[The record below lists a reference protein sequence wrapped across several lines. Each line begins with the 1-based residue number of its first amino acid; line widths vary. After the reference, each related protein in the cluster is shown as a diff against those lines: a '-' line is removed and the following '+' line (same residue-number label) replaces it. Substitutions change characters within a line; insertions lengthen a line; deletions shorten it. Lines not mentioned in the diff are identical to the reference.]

1 MIKRI
6 EENCK
11 KLKLGRTVAENI
23 KKIDL
28 TDKYEFILRLLEMEV
43 EHRDIQRRTRNIVS
57 AGFYAARPVEQKI
70 AQAACFQATM
80 DDYVF
85 GDITLPDMLNIDDL
99 KSLKFI
105 KNRENLIM
113 YGNPG
118 TGKTHLGT
126 ALGVEACKMDF
137 KTGFFRTASLVNKL
151 TEAKKANE
159 LGRLYNKLSRLDLL
173 ILDEWGYVPLDKE
186 GSRLLF
192 QIISDCYETRS
203 VIITTNLEFSKWINI
218 FYDKEMTA
226 AMIDRLIHHSHLLL
240 FEGESYRV
248 KNSLIRK
255 EPQA

>member
-1 MIKRI
+1 MIKKI

-11 KLKLGRTVAENI
+11 KLKLGRTLVDNI
-23 KKIDL
+23 KKIEL
-28 TDKYEFILRLLEMEV
+28 TDKYEFILKLFEMEV
-43 EHRDIQRRTRNIVS
+43 EHRDIQRRTRNISS
-57 AGFYAARPVEQKI
+57 AGFYAMKTLA
-70 AQAACFQATM
+70 
-80 DDYVF
+80 DYSF
-85 GDITLPDMLNIDDL
+85 TDITMPDKINIVDL
-99 KSLKFI
+99 KSAEFI
-105 KNRENLIM
+105 KNKENLIM

-118 TGKTHLGT
+118 TGKTHLAT
-126 ALGVEACKMDF
+126 ALGIEACRMDF

-159 LGRLYNKLSRLDLL
+159 LGRLYNKLSKLNLL

-186 GSRLLF
+186 GSQLLF

-255 EPQA
+255 AS

>member
-11 KLKLGRTVAENI
+11 KLKLGRTLVDNI
-23 KKIDL
+23 KKIEL
-28 TDKYEFILRLLEMEV
+28 TDKYEFILKLFEMEV
-43 EHRDIQRRTRNIVS
+43 EHRDIQRRTRNISS
-57 AGFYAARPVEQKI
+57 AGFYAMKTLA
-70 AQAACFQATM
+70 
-80 DDYVF
+80 DYSF
-85 GDITLPDMLNIDDL
+85 TDITLPDKINIVDL
-99 KSLKFI
+99 KSAEFI
-105 KNRENLIM
+105 KNKENLIM

-118 TGKTHLGT
+118 TGKTHLAT
-126 ALGVEACKMDF
+126 ALGIEACRMDF

-151 TEAKKANE
+151 SEAKKANE
-159 LGRLYNKLSRLDLL
+159 LGRLYNKLSKLNLL

-186 GSRLLF
+186 GSQLLF

-255 EPQA
+255 AS

>member
-11 KLKLGRTVAENI
+11 KLKLGRTLADNI
-23 KKIDL
+23 KKIEL
-28 TDKYEFILRLLEMEV
+28 TDKYEFILKLFEMEL
-43 EHRDIQRRTRNIVS
+43 EHRDIQRRTRNISS
-57 AGFYAARPVEQKI
+57 AGFYAMK
-70 AQAACFQATM
+70 TLS
-80 DDYVF
+80 DYSF
-85 GDITLPDMLNIDDL
+85 TDITLPDKINIVDL
-99 KSLKFI
+99 KSAEFI
-105 KNRENLIM
+105 KNKENLIM

-118 TGKTHLGT
+118 TGKTHLAT
-126 ALGVEACKMDF
+126 ALGIEACRMDF

-151 TEAKKANE
+151 SEAKKANE
-159 LGRLYNKLSRLDLL
+159 LGRLYNKLSKLNLL

-186 GSRLLF
+186 GSQLLF

-255 EPQA
+255 AS

>member
-11 KLKLGRTVAENI
+11 KLKLGRTLADNI
-23 KKIDL
+23 KKIEL
-28 TDKYEFILRLLEMEV
+28 TDKYEFILKLFEMEV
-43 EHRDIQRRTRNIVS
+43 EHRDIQRRTRNISS
-57 AGFYAARPVEQKI
+57 AGFYAMK
-70 AQAACFQATM
+70 TLS
-80 DDYVF
+80 DYSF
-85 GDITLPDMLNIDDL
+85 TDITLPDKINITDL
-99 KSLKFI
+99 KSAEFI
-105 KNRENLIM
+105 KNKENLIM

-118 TGKTHLGT
+118 TGKTHLAT
-126 ALGVEACKMDF
+126 ALGIEACRMDF

-151 TEAKKANE
+151 SEAKKANE
-159 LGRLYNKLSRLDLL
+159 LGRLYNKLSKLNLL

-186 GSRLLF
+186 GSQLLF

-255 EPQA
+255 AS

>member
-11 KLKLGRTVAENI
+11 KLKLGRTLADNI
-23 KKIDL
+23 KKIEL
-28 TDKYEFILRLLEMEV
+28 TDKYEFILKLFEMEV
-43 EHRDIQRRTRNIVS
+43 EHRDIQRRTRNISS
-57 AGFYAARPVEQKI
+57 AGFYAMK
-70 AQAACFQATM
+70 TLS
-80 DDYVF
+80 DYSF
-85 GDITLPDMLNIDDL
+85 TDITLPDKINIVDL
-99 KSLKFI
+99 KSAEFI
-105 KNRENLIM
+105 KNKENLIM

-118 TGKTHLGT
+118 TGKTHLAT
-126 ALGVEACKMDF
+126 ALGIEACRMDF

-159 LGRLYNKLSRLDLL
+159 LGRLYNKLSKLNLF

-186 GSRLLF
+186 GSQLLF

-255 EPQA
+255 AS

>member
-6 EENCK
+6 EENCR
-11 KLKLGRTVAENI
+11 KLKLGRTLADNI
-23 KKIDL
+23 KKVEL
-28 TDKYEFILRLLEMEV
+28 TDKYEFILKLFEMEV
-43 EHRDIQRRTRNIVS
+43 EHRNVQRRTRNISS
-57 AGFYAARPVEQKI
+57 AGFYAMKTLA
-70 AQAACFQATM
+70 
-80 DDYVF
+80 DYSF
-85 GDITLPDMLNIDDL
+85 ADITLPDKINIVDL
-99 KSLKFI
+99 KSAEFI
-105 KNRENLIM
+105 KNKENLIM

-118 TGKTHLGT
+118 TGKTHLAT
-126 ALGVEACKMDF
+126 ALGIEACRMDF

-151 TEAKKANE
+151 SEAKKANE
-159 LGRLYNKLSRLDLL
+159 LGRLYNKLSKLNLL

-186 GSRLLF
+186 GSQLLF

-255 EPQA
+255 AS

>member
-57 AGFYAARPVEQKI
+57 AGFYAVK
-70 AQAACFQATM
+70 TM

>member
-11 KLKLGRTVAENI
+11 KLKLGRTLADNI
-23 KKIDL
+23 KKIEL
-28 TDKYEFILRLLEMEV
+28 TDKYEFILKLFEMEV
-43 EHRDIQRRTRNIVS
+43 EHRDIQRRTRNISS
-57 AGFYAARPVEQKI
+57 AGFYAMK
-70 AQAACFQATM
+70 TLS
-80 DDYVF
+80 DYSF
-85 GDITLPDMLNIDDL
+85 TDITLPDKINIVDL
-99 KSLKFI
+99 KSAEFI
-105 KNRENLIM
+105 KNKENLIM

-118 TGKTHLGT
+118 TGKTHLAT
-126 ALGVEACKMDF
+126 ALGIEACRMDF

-151 TEAKKANE
+151 AEAKKANE
-159 LGRLYNKLSRLDLL
+159 LGRLYNKLSKLNLL

-186 GSRLLF
+186 GSQLLF

-255 EPQA
+255 AS

>member
-6 EENCK
+6 EENCR
-11 KLKLGRTVAENI
+11 KLKLGRTLADNI
-23 KKIDL
+23 KKIEL
-28 TDKYEFILRLLEMEV
+28 TDKYEFILKLFEMEV
-43 EHRDIQRRTRNIVS
+43 EHRDVQRRTRNISS
-57 AGFYAARPVEQKI
+57 AGFYAMKTLA
-70 AQAACFQATM
+70 
-80 DDYVF
+80 DYSF
-85 GDITLPDMLNIDDL
+85 ADITLPDKINIVDL
-99 KSLKFI
+99 KSAEFI
-105 KNRENLIM
+105 KNKENLIM

-118 TGKTHLGT
+118 TGKTHLAT
-126 ALGVEACKMDF
+126 ALGIEACGMDF

-159 LGRLYNKLSRLDLL
+159 LGRLYNKLSKLDLL

-186 GSRLLF
+186 GSQLLF

-255 EPQA
+255 AS

>member
-11 KLKLGRTVAENI
+11 KLKLGRTLADNI
-23 KKIDL
+23 KKIEL
-28 TDKYEFILRLLEMEV
+28 TDKYEFILKLFEMEV
-43 EHRDIQRRTRNIVS
+43 EHRDIQRRTRNISS
-57 AGFYAARPVEQKI
+57 AGFYAMKTLA
-70 AQAACFQATM
+70 
-80 DDYVF
+80 DYSF
-85 GDITLPDMLNIDDL
+85 TDITMPDKINIVDL
-99 KSLKFI
+99 KSAEFI
-105 KNRENLIM
+105 KNKENLIM

-118 TGKTHLGT
+118 TGKTHLAT
-126 ALGVEACKMDF
+126 ALGIEACRMDF

-159 LGRLYNKLSRLDLL
+159 LGRLYNKLSKLNLF

-186 GSRLLF
+186 GSQLLF

-255 EPQA
+255 AS

>member
-11 KLKLGRTVAENI
+11 KLKLGRTLADNI
-23 KKIDL
+23 KKIEL
-28 TDKYEFILRLLEMEV
+28 TDKYEFILKLFEMEV
-43 EHRDIQRRTRNIVS
+43 EHRDIQRRTRNISS
-57 AGFYAARPVEQKI
+57 AGFYAMK
-70 AQAACFQATM
+70 TLS
-80 DDYVF
+80 DYSF
-85 GDITLPDMLNIDDL
+85 TDITLPDKINIVDL
-99 KSLKFI
+99 KSAEFI
-105 KNRENLIM
+105 KNKENLIM

-118 TGKTHLGT
+118 TGKTHLAT
-126 ALGVEACKMDF
+126 ALGIEACRMDF

-159 LGRLYNKLSRLDLL
+159 LGRLYNKLSKLNLL

-186 GSRLLF
+186 GSQLLF

-255 EPQA
+255 AS

>member
-6 EENCK
+6 EENCR
-11 KLKLGRTVAENI
+11 KLKLGRTLADNI
-23 KKIDL
+23 KKIEL
-28 TDKYEFILRLLEMEV
+28 TDKYEFILKLFEMEV
-43 EHRDIQRRTRNIVS
+43 EHRNVQRRTRNISS
-57 AGFYAARPVEQKI
+57 AGFYAMKTLA
-70 AQAACFQATM
+70 
-80 DDYVF
+80 DYSF
-85 GDITLPDMLNIDDL
+85 ADITLPDKINIVDL
-99 KSLKFI
+99 KSAEFI
-105 KNRENLIM
+105 KNKENLIM

-118 TGKTHLGT
+118 TGKTHLAT
-126 ALGVEACKMDF
+126 ALGIEACGMDF

-159 LGRLYNKLSRLDLL
+159 LGRLYNKLCKLDLL

-186 GSRLLF
+186 GSQLLF

-255 EPQA
+255 AS

>member
-6 EENCK
+6 EENCR
-11 KLKLGRTVAENI
+11 KLKLGRTLANNI
-23 KKIDL
+23 KKIEL
-28 TDKYEFILRLLEMEV
+28 TDKYEFILKLFEMEV
-43 EHRDIQRRTRNIVS
+43 EHRNVQRRTRNISS
-57 AGFYAARPVEQKI
+57 AGFYAMKTLA
-70 AQAACFQATM
+70 
-80 DDYVF
+80 DYSF
-85 GDITLPDMLNIDDL
+85 ADITLPDKINIVDL
-99 KSLKFI
+99 KSAEFI
-105 KNRENLIM
+105 KNKENLIM

-118 TGKTHLGT
+118 TGKTHLAT
-126 ALGVEACKMDF
+126 ALGIEACGMDF

-159 LGRLYNKLSRLDLL
+159 LGRLYNKLSKLDLL

-186 GSRLLF
+186 GSQLLF

-255 EPQA
+255 AS

>member
-11 KLKLGRTVAENI
+11 KLKLGRTLADNI
-23 KKIDL
+23 KKIEL
-28 TDKYEFILRLLEMEV
+28 TDKYEFILKLFEMEV
-43 EHRDIQRRTRNIVS
+43 GHRDIQRRTRNISS
-57 AGFYAARPVEQKI
+57 AGFYAMK
-70 AQAACFQATM
+70 TLS
-80 DDYVF
+80 DYSF
-85 GDITLPDMLNIDDL
+85 TDITLPDKINIVDL
-99 KSLKFI
+99 KSAEFI
-105 KNRENLIM
+105 KNKENLIM

-118 TGKTHLGT
+118 TGKTHLAT
-126 ALGVEACKMDF
+126 ALGIEACRMDF

-151 TEAKKANE
+151 SEAKKANE
-159 LGRLYNKLSRLDLL
+159 LGRLYNKLSKLNLL

-186 GSRLLF
+186 GSQLLF

-255 EPQA
+255 AS

>member
-11 KLKLGRTVAENI
+11 KLKLGKTLVDNI
-23 KKIDL
+23 KKIEL
-28 TDKYEFILRLLEMEV
+28 TDKYEFILKLFEMEV
-43 EHRDIQRRTRNIVS
+43 EHRDIQRRTRNISS
-57 AGFYAARPVEQKI
+57 AGFYAMKTLA
-70 AQAACFQATM
+70 
-80 DDYVF
+80 DYSF
-85 GDITLPDMLNIDDL
+85 TDITLPDKINIVDL
-99 KSLKFI
+99 KSAEFI
-105 KNRENLIM
+105 KNKENLIM

-118 TGKTHLGT
+118 TGKTHLAT
-126 ALGVEACKMDF
+126 ALGIEACRMDF

-151 TEAKKANE
+151 SEAKKANE
-159 LGRLYNKLSRLDLL
+159 LGRLYNKLSKLNLL

-186 GSRLLF
+186 GSQLLF

-255 EPQA
+255 AS

>member
-11 KLKLGRTVAENI
+11 KLKLGKTLVDNI
-23 KKIDL
+23 KKIEL
-28 TDKYEFILRLLEMEV
+28 TDKYEFILKLFEMEV
-43 EHRDIQRRTRNIVS
+43 EHRDIQRRTRNISS
-57 AGFYAARPVEQKI
+57 AGFYAMKTLA
-70 AQAACFQATM
+70 
-80 DDYVF
+80 DYSF
-85 GDITLPDMLNIDDL
+85 TDITLPDKINIVDL
-99 KSLKFI
+99 KSAEFI
-105 KNRENLIM
+105 KNKENLIM

-118 TGKTHLGT
+118 TGKTHLAT
-126 ALGVEACKMDF
+126 ALGIEACGMDF

-159 LGRLYNKLSRLDLL
+159 LGRLYNKLSKLDLL

-186 GSRLLF
+186 GSQLLF

-255 EPQA
+255 AS

>member
-6 EENCK
+6 EENCR
-11 KLKLGRTVAENI
+11 KLKLGRTLADNI
-23 KKIDL
+23 KKIEL
-28 TDKYEFILRLLEMEV
+28 TDKYEFILKLFEMEV
-43 EHRDIQRRTRNIVS
+43 EHRNVQRRTRNISS
-57 AGFYAARPVEQKI
+57 AGFYAMKTLA
-70 AQAACFQATM
+70 
-80 DDYVF
+80 DYSF
-85 GDITLPDMLNIDDL
+85 ADITLPDKINIVDL
-99 KSLKFI
+99 KSAEFI
-105 KNRENLIM
+105 KNKENLIM

-118 TGKTHLGT
+118 TGKTHLAT
-126 ALGVEACKMDF
+126 ALGIEACGMDF

-159 LGRLYNKLSRLDLL
+159 LGRLYNKLSKLDLL

-186 GSRLLF
+186 GSQLLF

-255 EPQA
+255 AS